1 MSPFESLYN
10 QAIFLYSSLTW
21 FGLIDL
27 LLVTTAFY
35 FMLTLVR
42 RSPAGY
48 FMREILLVGL
58 GLFVLTALL
67 PLPVFDWL
75 VRGVLVAILV
85 AMPIIFQAQLR
96 RFFERVSRT
105 SGLAAAVRESAT
117 EYLIPEITHAVEN
130 MASTRTGALI
140 VLEGN
145 DLLEEVVKTGVSIGG
160 EVTSELL
167 GSLFYSGTP
176 LHDGAVIIRGDDVIA
191 AGCVLPLTQQFLSAE
206 KRLGTRH
213 RAAVGLSEVTDA
225 LIIVVSEET
234 GQISIATGG
243 ELHRPL
249 TLLDLREHLLDF
261 YGSTVTA
268 SKTPS
273 IGQLFNRIIKQI
285 WLAIAPANF
294 QQIFTN
300 LGLLIVAALL
310 TMVVWSF
317 VLEQTNP
324 FQLTRV
330 EGITLRIENVPP
342 NTQMIPPPP
351 EQVTAVVQTTEDLL
365 PTLSASGFQAEV
377 QLENTAPGL
386 YRLPVEV
393 NSSSGQVLVIRVDP
407 PSLDFEL
414 APVISR
420 TLPIQVVIPDQAN
433 IPAAYELV
441 GVPTVV
447 PNQVEIVGP
456 EPIVERIEEVETS
469 ISLANATTPIR
480 ESRPLRLL
488 DEQGREIDGVQVQPS
503 QVRVSANIRPRLN
516 ARVSSVQPR
525 IIGTPPLGYQIS
537 TLRVTPDNITLQ
549 GSVDQ
554 LRELDNI
561 IETLPV
567 DVSEATGDMIVQ
579 VPLNLP
585 SNIQALDSS
594 GVPIR
599 TVTVSIGIAPRAGN
613 LTLSRSIQLLGAN
626 QELISAV
633 EPRRVELLLTGTQ
646 PLLNEIQQNPDLVQV
661 VIDAT
666 NLQSGRMMNVTPDV
680 VAPDGIEAQIVP
692 AFVRVT
698 VDSPTVGEE

>member
-85 AMPIIFQAQLR
+85 SMPIIFQAQLR
-96 RFFERVSRT
+96 RFFERVSRA
-105 SGLAAAVRESAT
+105 SGLAAAVRESAA
-117 EYLIPEITHAVEN
+117 ERIIPELTHAVEN

-145 DLLEEVVKTGVSIGG
+145 DLLEEIIKTGVSIGG
-160 EVTSELL
+160 KVTSELL

-176 LHDGAVIIRGDDVIA
+176 LHDGAVLIRSEEVIA
-191 AGCVLPLTQQFLSAE
+191 AGCVLPLTQHFLSAE

-213 RAAVGLSEVTDA
+213 RAAVGLSEITDA
-225 LIIVVSEET
+225 LVIVVSEET
-234 GQISIATGG
+234 GQISIAANG
-243 ELHRPL
+243 ELYRPL
-249 TLLDLREHLLDF
+249 SLLDLREQLLEF
-261 YGSTVTA
+261 YGSAVSL
-268 SKTPS
+268 SKSPP
-273 IGQLFNRIIKQI
+273 IWQLFYRIIKQI

-294 QQIFTN
+294 QQVFTN
-300 LGLLIVAALL
+300 LGLFIVAALL

-330 EGITLRIENVPP
+330 DGITLRIENLPQ
-342 NTQMIPPPP
+342 NTQMIPSPP
-351 EQVTAVVQTTEDLL
+351 EQVAAVVQTTEDLL
-365 PTLSASGFQAEV
+365 PTLSASGFQAIAR
-377 QLENTAPGL
+377 LENTAPGL
-386 YRLPVEV
+386 YRLPVQV
-393 NSSSGQVLVIRVDP
+393 NSSSGQVLVVRVDP

-420 TLPIQVVIPDQAN
+420 TLPIQITIPDQTS

-447 PNQVEIVGP
+447 PNEVDIVGP
-456 EPIVERIEEVETS
+456 EPIVERIEQVEAS

-480 ESRPLRLL
+480 ENRPLRLL
-488 DEQGREIDGVQVQPS
+488 DEQGREIEGVEVQPS
-503 QVRVSANIRPRLN
+503 QVRVSVNIRPRLN
-516 ARVSSVQPR
+516 ARVSSVQPW
-525 IIGTPPLGYQIS
+525 IAGTPPLGYQIS

-549 GSVDQ
+549 GSVEQ
-554 LRELDNI
+554 LAQLDNI

-579 VPLNLP
+579 VPLDLP
-585 SNIQALDSS
+585 STIQALDSS
-594 GVPIR
+594 GAPIR
-599 TVTVSIGIAPRAGN
+599 TVTVSVGITPRTGN
-613 LTLSRSIQLLGAN
+613 LSLTRSIQLRGPN
-626 QELISAV
+626 QDLVSAV
-633 EPRRVELLLTGTQ
+633 EPRRLELLLSGAQ
-646 PLLNEIQQNPDLVQV
+646 PLLNAIQQNPDLVQV
-661 VIDAT
+661 VIDT
-666 NLQSGRMMNVTPDV
+666 RDLQPGRAMNATPDV
-680 VAPDGIEAQIVP
+680 VAPDGVESQIVP
-692 AFVRVT
+692 SFVT
-698 VDSPTVGEE
+698 VTVNGE